1 MLRSFGAPAPV
12 VMLAE
17 KPVVLIVEENI
28 TCRSAFAERLRAA
41 GFDVIE
47 VANSAEAERVV
58 KSTPVDALVHLL
70 TT

>member
-1 MLRSFGAPAPV
+1 MI
-12 VMLAE
+12 AE

-28 TCRSAFAERLRAA
+28 ACRSAFAERLRAA

-70 TT
+70 TA